1 MVRKIQA
8 KLVLAF
14 ACPGFV
20 GACDREVAR
29 HVAPER
35 FRCARCGEGRRRRLG
50 MMSPARPTARCT
62 PCCFP
67 VGVSAK
73 ACTSSPTGPGF
84 IASWARVGR
93 DVEDPARRIRG
104 RMPTDRE
111 TPYGL
116 RPVLASC
123 TPHTCRSLGVTS
135 RVEHK
140 AGRTIEVDWAGK
152 TLRIV
157 DPVTGDSST
166 AYLFVAVLPFSRYAF
181 VEPTLDMA
189 QNSWLR
195 AHVAMYEWFGGSTP
209 RLVCDNLKTGVIA
222 HPREGEVVLN
232 DAYRGLAEH
241 YSAAVLPG
249 RVRKPKDKP
258 SAENTRMARH
268 DGVGRRDARPTSSAR
283 WTSCGP
289 RYARGSWNTI
299 PARSRSV
306 TDHVCRCSKARRSR
320 C

>member
-1 MVRKIQA
+1 M
-8 KLVLAF
+8 
-14 ACPGFV
+14 
-20 GACDREVAR
+20 
-29 HVAPER
+29 
-35 FRCARCGEGRRRRLG
+35 
-50 MMSPARPTARCT
+50 
-62 PCCFP
+62 
-67 VGVSAK
+67 
-73 ACTSSPTGPGF
+73 
-84 IASWARVGR
+84 
-93 DVEDPARRIRG
+93 
-104 RMPTDRE
+104 
-111 TPYGL
+111 
-116 RPVLASC
+116 
-123 TPHTCRSLGVTS
+123 TS

-249 RVRKPKDKP
+249 RV
-258 SAENTRMARH
+258 
-268 DGVGRRDARPTSSAR
+268 
-283 WTSCGP
+283 
-289 RYARGSWNTI
+289 
-299 PARSRSV
+299 
-306 TDHVCRCSKARRSR
+306 
-320 C
+320 